1 MFLMVAS
8 VVENL
13 LMSYNSNLHLAVARM
28 DIAATDKGDGKPLTN
43 GIIKEE
49 VRIQEL
55 WTIFNCGKFQPK
67 GLPYTA
73 EQWAPNNPDGEG
85 LFLFLVD
92 QYVHILIGLE

>member
-1 MFLMVAS
+1 MFS
-8 VVENL
+8 FVVENL

-55 WTIFNCGKFQPK
+55 WTNI
-67 GLPYTA
+67 
-73 EQWAPNNPDGEG
+73 
-85 LFLFLVD
+85 
-92 QYVHILIGLE
+92 

>member
-1 MFLMVAS
+1 MFSS

-55 WTIFNCGKFQPK
+55 WTNI
-67 GLPYTA
+67 
-73 EQWAPNNPDGEG
+73 
-85 LFLFLVD
+85 
-92 QYVHILIGLE
+92 